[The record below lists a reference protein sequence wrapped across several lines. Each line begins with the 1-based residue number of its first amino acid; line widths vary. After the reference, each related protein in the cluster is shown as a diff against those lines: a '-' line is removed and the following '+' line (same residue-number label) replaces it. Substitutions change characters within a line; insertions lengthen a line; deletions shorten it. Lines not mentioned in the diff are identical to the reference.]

1 MLLQDVPANESAGKG
16 QKCLMDVGSLL
27 IANTQAAK
35 LIKPSEGP
43 FHHPSPSAQPTAMF
57 GVALGE
63 PRNDVAT
70 TQTLPD
76 CLRVITTVA

>member
-1 MLLQDVPANESAGKG
+1 MLLQGVPAQENAGKG
-16 QKCLMDVGSLL
+16 QKRLVDVGPLL
-27 IANTQAAK
+27 VANPQAAK
-35 LIKPSEGP
+35 LIKPSEGS
-43 FHHPSPSAQPTAMF
+43 FHHPAPSPQSTAMF

-76 CLRVITTVA
+76 CLRVITAVA

>member
-1 MLLQDVPANESAGKG
+1 MLLQDVPAQESAGKR
-16 QKCLMDVGSLL
+16 QKRLMDVGSLL
-27 IANTQAAK
+27 IANTQATE
-35 LIKPSEGP
+35 LIQLREGTFYDP
-43 FHHPSPSAQPTAMF
+43 APSAESTAMF

-76 CLRVITTVA
+76 CLRVVTTVA